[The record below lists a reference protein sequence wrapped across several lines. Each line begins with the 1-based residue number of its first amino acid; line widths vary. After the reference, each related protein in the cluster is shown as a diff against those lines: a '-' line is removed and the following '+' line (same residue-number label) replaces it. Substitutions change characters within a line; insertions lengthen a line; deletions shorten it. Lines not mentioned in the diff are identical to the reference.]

1 MAKNKNKIKVLIAD
15 DHRIICEG
23 LRLYLQ
29 RDGFEVVGIATTGRQ
44 AVELTLALRPDVVL
58 LDIRMPDM
66 DGLEALAE
74 IMSAKLGISVIM
86 LTAFVRIEYLTRAI
100 TLGASGFLSKE
111 VDPERI
117 PHAIRV
123 VTSGDSIIDKDVLQE
138 AIREFYFVTGSEAP
152 KGSAPIQPLTA
163 QELRVLRFIAE
174 GFNNG
179 SIAAMLTVSRN
190 TVKAHVSSIL
200 SKLGLSDRTQAA
212 IWAVRRGLVD

>member
-1 MAKNKNKIKVLIAD
+1 MRKDKTSVLIAD
-15 DHRIICEG
+15 DHGVIVEG

-29 RDGFEVVGIATTGRQ
+29 RDGFDVVGVAQTGRQ
-44 AVELTLALRPDVVL
+44 TVELVQALKPDVVL

-66 DGLEALAE
+66 DGLQALAA
-74 IMSAKLGISVIM
+74 IKSGGFQTAVII
-86 LTAFVRIEYLTRAI
+86 LTGFVRIEYLTRAI
-100 TLGASGFLSKE
+100 TLGAAGFLSKE

-123 VTSGDSIIDKDVLQE
+123 VTSGDSIIDRDVLQE
-138 AIREFYFVTGSEAP
+138 AIQEFYFATGQEAQDRA
-152 KGSAPIQPLTA
+152 STVHPLTS

-174 GFNNG
+174 GLNNE
-179 SIAAMLTVSRN
+179 SIAQMLSVSRN

>member
-1 MAKNKNKIKVLIAD
+1 MGKNTTSVLLAD
-15 DHRIICEG
+15 DHGVIVEG

-29 RDGFEVVGIATTGRQ
+29 REGFDVVGVAATGRQ
-44 AVELTLALRPDVVL
+44 AVELVQALKPDVLL

-66 DGLEALAE
+66 DGLEALAA
-74 IMSAKLGISVIM
+74 IKSGGLQTAVIM
-86 LTAFVRIEYLTRAI
+86 LTGFVRIEYLTRAI

-111 VDPERI
+111 VDPDRI

-123 VTSGDSIIDKDVLQE
+123 VTSGDSIIDRDVLQE
-138 AIREFYFVTGSEAP
+138 AIQEFYFATGAEAQDRETTTH
-152 KGSAPIQPLTA
+152 SLTN

-174 GFNNG
+174 GLNNE
-179 SIAAMLTVSRN
+179 SIAQMLSVSRN

>member
-1 MAKNKNKIKVLIAD
+1 MARDKNRVLIAD

-29 RDGFEVVGIATTGRQ
+29 KDGFDVVGVAYTGTQ
-44 AVELTLALRPDVVL
+44 ALELTLALKPDVVL
-58 LDIRMPDM
+58 LDIRMPEM
-66 DGLEALAE
+66 DGLEVLSQ
-74 IMSAKLGISVIM
+74 IKSSKLKTSVIM
-86 LTAFVRIEYLTRAI
+86 LTGFVRIEYLTRAI

-123 VTSGDSIIDKDVLQE
+123 VTSGDSIIDRDVLQE
-138 AIREFYFVTGSEAP
+138 AIREFYFVTGSET
-152 KGSAPIQPLTA
+152 QPETMPVQSLTA
-163 QELRVLRFIAE
+163 QEQRVLKFIAE
-174 GFNNG
+174 GFNNE
-179 SIAAMLTVSRN
+179 SIAAMLSVSRN
-190 TVKAHVSSIL
+190 TVKAHVSAIL

>member
-1 MAKNKNKIKVLIAD
+1 MRKDKTSVLIAD
-15 DHRIICEG
+15 DHGVIVEG

-29 RDGFEVVGIATTGRQ
+29 REGFDVVGVAQTGRQ
-44 AVELTLALRPDVVL
+44 AVELVKALKPDVLL

-66 DGLEALAE
+66 DGLEALAA
-74 IMSAKLGISVIM
+74 IKSGGFQTSVII
-86 LTAFVRIEYLTRAI
+86 LTGFVRIEYLTRAI
-100 TLGASGFLSKE
+100 TLGAAGFLSKE

-123 VTSGDSIIDKDVLQE
+123 VTSGDSIIDRDVLQE
-138 AIREFYFVTGSEAP
+138 AIQEFYFATGAEAQDRATT
-152 KGSAPIQPLTA
+152 SHSLTN

-174 GFNNG
+174 GLNNE
-179 SIAAMLTVSRN
+179 SIAQMLSVSRN

>member
-1 MAKNKNKIKVLIAD
+1 MARDKNRVIIAD

-29 RDGFEVVGIATTGRQ
+29 KDGFDVVGVAHTGRQ
-44 AVELTLALRPDVVL
+44 ALELIMALKPDVVL
-58 LDIRMPDM
+58 LDIRMPEM
-66 DGLEALAE
+66 DGLEVLAQ
-74 IMSAKLGISVIM
+74 IKSSKLDTAVIM
-86 LTAFVRIEYLTRAI
+86 LTGFVRIEYLTRAI

-123 VTSGDSIIDKDVLQE
+123 VTSGDSIIDRDVLQQ
-138 AIREFYFVTGSEAP
+138 AIQEFYFVTGSETQP
-152 KGSAPIQPLTA
+152 GTTPIHPLTA

-174 GFNNG
+174 GFNNE
-179 SIAAMLTVSRN
+179 SIASMLTVSRN

>member
-1 MAKNKNKIKVLIAD
+1 MGKSTTSVLIAD
-15 DHRIICEG
+15 DHGVIVEG

-29 RDGFEVVGIATTGRQ
+29 REGFDVVGVAATGRQ
-44 AVELTLALRPDVVL
+44 AVELVQALKPDVLL

-66 DGLEALAE
+66 DGLEALAA
-74 IMSAKLGISVIM
+74 IKSGGFQTSVIM
-86 LTAFVRIEYLTRAI
+86 LTGFVRIEYLTRAI

-111 VDPERI
+111 VDPDRI

-123 VTSGDSIIDKDVLQE
+123 VTSGDSIIDRDVLQE
-138 AIREFYFVTGSEAP
+138 AIQEFYFATGAEAQDRETTTH
-152 KGSAPIQPLTA
+152 SLTN

-174 GFNNG
+174 GLNNE
-179 SIAAMLTVSRN
+179 SIAQMLSVSRN

>member
-1 MAKNKNKIKVLIAD
+1 MPKDKTSVLIAD
-15 DHRIICEG
+15 DHGVIVEG

-29 RDGFEVVGIATTGRQ
+29 REGFDVVGVAATGRQ
-44 AVELTLALRPDVVL
+44 TVELVQALKPDVVL

-66 DGLEALAE
+66 DGLEALAA
-74 IMSAKLGISVIM
+74 IKAGGFRTSVII
-86 LTAFVRIEYLTRAI
+86 LTGFVRIEYLTRAI
-100 TLGASGFLSKE
+100 TLGAAGFLSKE

-123 VTSGDSIIDKDVLQE
+123 VTSGDSIIDRDVLQE
-138 AIREFYFVTGSEAP
+138 AIQEFYFATGAGAQDRATTTHS
-152 KGSAPIQPLTA
+152 LTN

-174 GFNNG
+174 GLNNE
-179 SIAAMLTVSRN
+179 SIAQMLSVSRN